1 MAKEKRPDIKLPS
14 LDDLFSTQEMR
25 EQKQEGVEQ
34 VVRVPRSQIDPF
46 PNHPF
51 KVKIDDDMM
60 KMVDSIKQYGVLSP
74 AILRPKEDGRYEMV
88 AGHRREKGSELAG
101 IDDIPAIVRNM
112 SDDEAII
119 LMVDSN
125 LQREK
130 ILPSEKAFA
139 YKMKLEAMKR
149 QAGRPKMEN
158 GSPVGNNLGK
168 TKSSDELAEEVGES
182 KTQIFR
188 YIRLTELIPELL
200 EMVDEEKIALR
211 PAVELSYIPQELQ
224 KELLETMSMEDCTP
238 SYAQTVKMRKLL
250 ADDKLTPEVIWS
262 IMQEEKPNQREKIVL
277 RDERVRKLI
286 PKNIPITQTEDYV
299 IKALEYYGRYRERK
313 ELDRQVYI
321 YQPKDNIL
329 FWVGMYL
336 FFGLVKRKK
345 KKEKIG
351 SRERVVMAFFHAKN
365 KEEMY
370 V

>member
-1 MAKEKRPDIKLPS
+1 MKKKRPNMKFPS
-14 LDDLFSTQEMR
+14 LEDLFSTQEMR
-25 EQKQEGVEQ
+25 DRTQEGVEQ
-34 VVRVPRSQIDPF
+34 VVRVPRSQIDSF
-46 PNHPF
+46 LNHPF

-60 KMVDSIKQYGVLSP
+60 KMVESIKQYGVLSP

-101 IDDIPAIVRNM
+101 IDDIPAIIRNM

-139 YKMKLEAMKR
+139 YKMKLEAMNR
-149 QAGRPKMEN
+149 QGQRTDLTY
-158 GSPVGNNLGK
+158 SPVGNKLDK
-168 TKSSDELAEEVGES
+168 KKSSDILSEEVGES
-182 KTQIFR
+182 KSQIFR
-188 YIRLTELIPELL
+188 YIRLTELIPEIL

-224 KELLETMSMEDCTP
+224 RELLETMGVEDCTP
-238 SYAQTVKMRKLL
+238 SYAQTVRMRKLL

-262 IMQEEKPNQREKIVL
+262 IMQEEKPNQREKMVL

-299 IKALEYYGRYRERK
+299 IKALEYYGQYRERK
-313 ELDRQVYI
+313 ELDR
-321 YQPKDNIL
+321 
-329 FWVGMYL
+329 
-336 FFGLVKRKK
+336 
-345 KKEKIG
+345 
-351 SRERVVMAFFHAKN
+351 
-365 KEEMY
+365 
-370 V
+370 